1 MAATRTDLESSLF
14 GDLAF
19 EEKAERFATDGS
31 HMVAYITK
39 ERNLRAEDDAGDAE
53 ENGEEGEA
61 CQTKI
66 RFALSCKADFQ
77 CWSWV

>member
-39 ERNLRAEDDAGDAE
+39 ERNLRAEDDAGEAD
-53 ENGEEGEA
+53 ENGQDGMHLPRRLRRPY
-61 CQTKI
+61 QY
-66 RFALSCKADFQ
+66 
-77 CWSWV
+77 